1 MCFRGFSVVRRS
13 WTQATKAHS
22 SKTKKKVPNQKDMIL
37 SFVVVVVVAGERA
50 SARESARGTE
60 RERAALVPLL
70 ARTGLDRPAAAAAA
84 ESLLLCLLRN
94 ALLNPKGGAGE
105 GGECEYMYGHFA
117 KINMLL

>member
-37 SFVVVVVVAGERA
+37 SFVVVVCGGWRTSE
-50 SARESARGTE
+50 RESARGTE

-117 KINMLL
+117 KINTLL

>member
-1 MCFRGFSVVRRS
+1 M
-13 WTQATKAHS
+13 
-22 SKTKKKVPNQKDMIL
+22 
-37 SFVVVVVVAGERA
+37 
-50 SARESARGTE
+50 
-60 RERAALVPLL
+60 PLL

-84 ESLLLCLLRN
+84 EDSLLCLLRN